1 MYHSLHEYVFYNKI
15 LPQRWFYERLK
26 AMDWYVTV
34 LLQISCKFVQE
45 VNMMLTCSR
54 NRCGSS
60 SRPLSNPVE
69 SASGMVES
77 DELLAQPR
85 PYFVALGDNNNDSL
99 LSCIVYLD

>member
-1 MYHSLHEYVFYNKI
+1 
-15 LPQRWFYERLK
+15 
-26 AMDWYVTV
+26 MDWYVTE

-45 VNMMLTCSR
+45 VNMMLMCSR
-54 NRCGSS
+54 NRWGSGS

-69 SASGMVES
+69 SASGIVES